1 MRVSGIVPL
10 VLLAACSESSG
21 TSNNVDV
28 AAAASRAENDIANYG
43 AARREG
49 RDRKASAT
57 TTVAAPT
64 LREDRG
70 AGGRPTAAK

>member
-57 TTVAAPT
+57 KTVAAT